1 MERFTMEEYD
11 RIKKVLKDN
20 KIDSRKLNQ
29 YIFCKGLRYKV
40 HKQEIIAT
48 DDEIISCVNQEMNW
62 EDLPKVDGNR
72 EPSVKEIIDE

>member
-1 MERFTMEEYD
+1 MRFTMEEYD

-40 HKQEIIAT
+40 HKQEILAT
-48 DDEIISCVNQEMNW
+48 DDEIIACVNQEMNL
-62 EDLPKVDGNR
+62 EDLPKGDGNR
-72 EPSVKEIIDE
+72 EPSVKEIIDEL